1 MSTQASTIAVTLPIR
16 AVSVANLREHWATR
30 ASRSKQHRL
39 LAWAE
44 LRTVRGVPRL
54 IGPVKV
60 TITRVAPRPLDSHD
74 NLRSSLKAVVDG
86 ISDWLGVKDNDERI
100 EWAYA
105 QERGAPKTYAVRIE
119 VRHA

>member
-1 MSTQASTIAVTLPIR
+1 M
-16 AVSVANLREHWATR
+16 
-30 ASRSKQHRL
+30 
-39 LAWAE
+39 
-44 LRTVRGVPRL
+44 
-54 IGPVKV
+54 KV